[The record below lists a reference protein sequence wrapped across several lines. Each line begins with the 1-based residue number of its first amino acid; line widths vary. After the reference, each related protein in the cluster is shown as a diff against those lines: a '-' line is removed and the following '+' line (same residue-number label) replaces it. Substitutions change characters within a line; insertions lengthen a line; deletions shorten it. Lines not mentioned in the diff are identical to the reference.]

1 MNKAAMKT
9 VMYVQVFLK
18 ERLLQVGYWAL
29 RHIPLR
35 NFFFDSGFFKHLKHQ
50 AILLIK

>member
-1 MNKAAMKT
+1 MFAIMNKAAMKT

-18 ERLLQVGYWAL
+18 ERLLQMGFWAL

-35 NFFFDSGFFKHLKHQ
+35 NFFLTVDPLN
-50 AILLIK
+50 I